1 MIVVINKKMD
11 ANKNIMKKNKK
22 KDKKT
27 YNQLDKKVE
36 RQRKNTKKIKK

>member
-1 MIVVINKKMD
+1 MIVVINKKMS

-36 RQRKNTKKIKK
+36 SQRKNT

>member
-1 MIVVINKKMD
+1 MIVVINKKMS

-36 RQRKNTKKIKK
+36 SQRKNTKKIKK